1 MKREVLIYLLSRFIP
16 AAVGLAVIVLAIRV
30 LGPVEYGRY
39 SLLLYTSLIAVTLSF
54 HWVQVSIMKFMSGM
68 HRETN
73 LVMSRFY
80 DLTILSALTS
90 TALVVVA
97 GLWYFDLG
105 VTELFLVGLFTF
117 LNHFCLFHQ
126 AILQAYHRNTRS
138 AILEGTNQVVI
149 IAGLIAGL
157 FLFRLNTYLLLFG
170 AMVFSQ
176 ICVLIL
182 RSLTRV
188 KGLLTVD
195 LKHIYWDSRF
205 SGKVAE
211 FGYGIALWL
220 LFSHLLMAGD
230 RFLIMERMGYH
241 DAGLYSVLKDLLFK
255 AVTFASFPIYF
266 SYQTKVADVW
276 NGKHKSEAWKVI
288 KEALSFEFLIFIIVF
303 IIFMV
308 IKPALLKDIMRIPE
322 ADYWPLY
329 LPVLFSAFLWQIA
342 LLLHRY
348 LELMFNKLALLFALV
363 ATVIVNIVLNLILIP
378 RYGLMASSVA
388 LLLTTGCYSI
398 FLVIMALLKSRKIYA
413 G

>member
-68 HRETN
+68 HRETS

-105 VTELFLVGLFTF
+105 VTELLLVGLFTF

-149 IAGLIAGL
+149 IAGLLAGL

-241 DAGLYSVLKDLLFK
+241 D
-255 AVTFASFPIYF
+255 
-266 SYQTKVADVW
+266 
-276 NGKHKSEAWKVI
+276 
-288 KEALSFEFLIFIIVF
+288 
-303 IIFMV
+303 
-308 IKPALLKDIMRIPE
+308 
-322 ADYWPLY
+322 
-329 LPVLFSAFLWQIA
+329 
-342 LLLHRY
+342 
-348 LELMFNKLALLFALV
+348 
-363 ATVIVNIVLNLILIP
+363 
-378 RYGLMASSVA
+378 
-388 LLLTTGCYSI
+388 
-398 FLVIMALLKSRKIYA
+398 
-413 G
+413 